1 MAFFVLAEWG
11 ALATCF
17 CDPGKSRLAVSA
29 TKLMTVMKKILLP
42 ALALM
47 SLSACA
53 SLWHRE
59 GVGFTGIDGEP
70 KTITEKRGSADY
82 VARRLSVP
90 AELAGKPVQRLQS
103 EKGDIAS
110 LAGVAIGAGGRNP
123 QTAVE
128 VGSGTLDL
136 YLSTV
141 EVNGVLFAVLRTP
154 EDGIDRLAED
164 AGASFAQ
171 SVPRLTG
178 CLTGGQVFRS
188 GQSKRSTGLAVP
200 LDCR

>member
-1 MAFFVLAEWG
+1 
-11 ALATCF
+11 
-17 CDPGKSRLAVSA
+17 
-29 TKLMTVMKKILLP
+29 MTVMKKILLP
-42 ALALM
+42 TLALM

-70 KTITEKRGSADY
+70 KTFTTEKGSADY

-110 LAGVAIGAGGRNP
+110 LAGVAIGAGGRDP
-123 QTAVE
+123 QSAVE
-128 VGSGTLDL
+128 VGSGTLEL
-136 YLSTV
+136 FLSTV
-141 EVNGVLFAVLRTP
+141 EVNGVLFAVLRTQ
-154 EDGIDRLAED
+154 EGEIDRLPENSNVA
-164 AGASFAQ
+164 FAQ

-178 CLTGGQVFRS
+178 CLTGGQVYQAGRAN
-188 GQSKRSTGLAVP
+188 RPTGLAVP

>member
-1 MAFFVLAEWG
+1 
-11 ALATCF
+11 
-17 CDPGKSRLAVSA
+17 
-29 TKLMTVMKKILLP
+29 MTVMKKILLP
-42 ALALM
+42 ALALV

-70 KTITEKRGSADY
+70 KTFTAEKGSADY

-90 AELAGKPVQRLQS
+90 AELAGKPVQRLRS

-110 LAGVAIGAGGRNP
+110 LAGVAIAAGGRSP

-136 YLSTV
+136 FLSTV
-141 EVNGVLFAVLRTP
+141 EVNNVLFAVLRTQ
-154 EDGIDRLAED
+154 EDGIDRLPEGAD
-164 AGASFAQ
+164 AAFAQ

-178 CLTGGQVFRS
+178 CLAGVQVYQAGSSR
-188 GQSKRSTGLAVP
+188 RTTGLAVP